1 MKKAVEINKM
11 CGIDVFMVMFDRNNQ
26 KFTEFSTDPKFDSN
40 VVQYLLSD
48 LNRLQF
54 DFKKFTNDDYL
65 SFCNDKSK
73 EYIADDKS
81 EQGTHQNNV
90 GKAESFEEILNRY
103 IRPESQATKHQKRY
117 KKQLEK
123 EMLKIK

>member
-1 MKKAVEINKM
+1 MKKAVELNKM
-11 CGIDVFMVMFDRNNQ
+11 CGIDVFMVLFDRNNQ
-26 KFTEFSTDPKFDSN
+26 KFTEFSTNSKFDSN

-73 EYIADDKS
+73 EYIADDGS
-81 EQGTHQNNV
+81 EPRTHQNNA
-90 GKAESFEEILNRY
+90 GKAESFEEILKRY
-103 IRPESQATKHQKRY
+103 IRPESQAQKHRNRY
-117 KKQLEK
+117 
-123 EMLKIK
+123 